1 MQSTNKANFM
11 TEIDPVQF
19 GKLINAVETLETNVT
34 KLTHEV
40 NELNQKISGGKGLML
55 GLVLTASGLGVGA
68 TKIVEALSK

>member
-1 MQSTNKANFM
+1 M